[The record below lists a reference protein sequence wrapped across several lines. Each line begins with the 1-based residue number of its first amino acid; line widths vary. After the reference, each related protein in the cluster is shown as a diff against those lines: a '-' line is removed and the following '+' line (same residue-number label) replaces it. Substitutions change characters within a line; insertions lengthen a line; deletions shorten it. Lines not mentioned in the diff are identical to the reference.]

1 MSFVQGNLGSHKKVV
16 TKTIFVK
23 KYSGPPIKK
32 TPYQKMKY
40 NRHLLKYSGSQKNN
54 GETKCPLVKNDEYAE
69 NSGKQK
75 INVVEISFFN
85 Y

>member
-1 MSFVQGNLGSHKKVV
+1 
-16 TKTIFVK
+16 
-23 KYSGPPIKK
+23 
-32 TPYQKMKY
+32 MKY
-40 NRHLLKYSGSQKNN
+40 GRHLLKYSGSQKNN